1 MLKSSVS
8 NPVKSQAIIRL
19 ICWITIIAAPLVVIS
34 CEDIMDV
41 SFTNDSGRDLVVE
54 GSITTD
60 VQAHRVTL
68 SFTGDYFQK
77 SLREMATGAE
87 VSISDGD
94 STFQLHELSDGEY
107 YTEADVQGETGKT
120 YTLNVKLADG
130 KMFTASEKMLPCTDF
145 DSISQSLNHQ
155 FYDGDYGYDVLF
167 YGKEPEPLGHSYM
180 YLLYINSILY
190 TDSLSELSFANDDF
204 VNGKYI
210 RDYIVYRIREG
221 DIHPG
226 YDWVT
231 LEMHSISP
239 AYYDY
244 LSAMLLETVWKG
256 SPWDGPPASVNGNIN
271 NGAKGYFRASEVKR
285 KSRRF
290 AILPRA
296 NK

>member
-8 NPVKSQAIIRL
+8 IPVKSQTIIRL
-19 ICWITIIAAPLVVIS
+19 ICWITIIAGILVLFS

-60 VQAHRVTL
+60 VQSHRVTL
-68 SFTGDYFQK
+68 SFTGDYFNK
-77 SLREMATGAE
+77 SAREMATGAE

-94 STFQLHELSDGEY
+94 STFILHELTDGDY

-120 YTLNVKLADG
+120 YTLNVKLEDG
-130 KMFTASEKMLPCTDF
+130 RLFAASEKLLPCADF
-145 DSISQSLNHQ
+145 DSISQSRNHQ
-155 FYDGDYGYDVLF
+155 SYNGDYVYDVLF

-180 YLLYINSILY
+180 YLLYINNVLY
-190 TDSLSELSFANDDF
+190 SDSLSELSFANDDF
-204 VNGKYI
+204 VNGKYV
-210 RDYIVYRIREG
+210 RDYIVYRIRES
-221 DIHPG
+221 DIHPD
-226 YDWVT
+226 YAWVT

-256 SPWDGPPASVNGNIN
+256 SPWDGPPASVTGNIN

-285 KSRRF
+285 RSRRF
-290 AILPRA
+290 AVLPRA
-296 NK
+296 N

>member
-8 NPVKSQAIIRL
+8 DPVKSQAIIRL
-19 ICWITIIAAPLVVIS
+19 ICLITIIAGSLVVFS

-68 SFTGDYFQK
+68 SFTGDYFKK
-77 SLREMATGAE
+77 SVREMATGAE

-94 STFQLHELSDGEY
+94 TSFILHELTDGEY
-107 YTEADVQGETGKT
+107 FTEADVQGEIGKT

-130 KMFTASEKMLPCTDF
+130 RLFAASEKMLPCTDF
-145 DSISQSLNHQ
+145 DSIGQSLNHQ
-155 FYDGDYGYDVLF
+155 SYDGDYVYDVLF
-167 YGKEPEPLGHSYM
+167 YGQEPEPLGHSYM
-180 YLLYINSILY
+180 YLLYINSVLY
-190 TDSLSELSFANDDF
+190 SDSLSELNFANDDF
-204 VNGKYI
+204 VNGKYV

-226 YDWVT
+226 YDFIT
-231 LEMHSISP
+231 LEMYSISP

-256 SPWDGPPASVNGNIN
+256 SPWDGPPANVTGNIN
-271 NGAKGYFRASEVKR
+271 NGAKGYFRVSDVKR
-285 KSRRF
+285 RSRRF
-290 AILPRA
+290 VVLPR
-296 NK
+296 